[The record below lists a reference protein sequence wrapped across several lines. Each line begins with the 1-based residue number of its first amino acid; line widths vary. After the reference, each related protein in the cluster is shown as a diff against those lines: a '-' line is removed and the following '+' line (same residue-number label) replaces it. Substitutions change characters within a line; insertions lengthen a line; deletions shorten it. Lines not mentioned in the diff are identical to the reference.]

1 MIDLQIQDKRGNII
15 RHQLGEGKHILGKST
30 RSDIILMDTYVSRH
44 HADIIVT
51 RDGVYLIDNKS
62 TNGTWVN
69 ETRINAGVKLE
80 EGESF
85 RIGNHTLS
93 VSKSYYFYAVRKGRP
108 FKPEE
113 IEMPARKKS
122 NVIILPVKRVC

>member
-15 RHQLGEGKHILGKST
+15 THQLGEGKHTLGKST
-30 RSDIILMDTYVSRH
+30 RSDIILMDVYASRH
-44 HADIIVT
+44 HADIIIT
-51 RDGVYLIDNKS
+51 CDGVYLIDSKS

-69 ETRINAGVKLE
+69 KTRINNGVKLE

-93 VSKSYYFYAVRKGRP
+93 VTKSYYFYAVRKGRS

-113 IEMPARKKS
+113 IEIPARKKS
-122 NVIILPVKRVC
+122 NVVTLPVKRVG